1 MPHEDEVIT
10 WESESGGAVSGSVLP
25 WKVMIVDDEPEVHQV
40 TRMALSSL
48 EFEGRPLEFID
59 AYSGQDAREKLQEGI
74 ALILLDVVM
83 EEQDSGLQIV
93 NYVRNELKQY
103 FIRIILRTGQPGTAP
118 ENQIFID
125 YDINDYK
132 SKTELTSVRLIS
144 TVVSALRGYRDLNAI
159 NNLRTRERAMLQESE
174 RTRAET
180 QIAEAKALAK
190 DELIATKDRLVAKLE
205 AANTELSNLN
215 AVLRKDLEAAAEIQ
229 RGFLP
234 SEVPRAP
241 GIEFSWYH
249 EPGSKLGGDTLN
261 IRWLDE
267 NHIGF
272 YMLDVGGHGV
282 PAALMSVA
290 LSRSFMASA
299 DGSSVLQ
306 ESPAAGSRILQPG
319 EVAERLN
326 GRFAWT
332 DEAELYF
339 TLFYGLLNTSTLSLK
354 YVLAGHTSPILLR
367 NAQSPL
373 RLEGNELPVGLEE
386 GAVYDDE
393 EIQLKPGDR
402 LVAYSDALIEMP
414 RNMSELFG
422 EDRLEGSLL
431 KSAGEEVSK
440 AIEMLLNDLSNWRGE
455 SPLHDDISLLA
466 VSILGD

>member
-1 MPHEDEVIT
+1 M
-10 WESESGGAVSGSVLP
+10 
-25 WKVMIVDDEPEVHQV
+25 
-40 TRMALSSL
+40 
-48 EFEGRPLEFID
+48 
-59 AYSGQDAREKLQEGI
+59 
-74 ALILLDVVM
+74 
-83 EEQDSGLQIV
+83 
-93 NYVRNELKQY
+93 
-103 FIRIILRTGQPGTAP
+103 
-118 ENQIFID
+118 
-125 YDINDYK
+125 
-132 SKTELTSVRLIS
+132 
-144 TVVSALRGYRDLNAI
+144 
-159 NNLRTRERAMLQESE
+159 
-174 RTRAET
+174 
-180 QIAEAKALAK
+180 
-190 DELIATKDRLVAKLE
+190 
-205 AANTELSNLN
+205 
-215 AVLRKDLEAAAEIQ
+215 
-229 RGFLP
+229 
-234 SEVPRAP
+234 
-241 GIEFSWYH
+241 
-249 EPGSKLGGDTLN
+249 
-261 IRWLDE
+261 
-267 NHIGF
+267 
-272 YMLDVGGHGV
+272 
-282 PAALMSVA
+282 
-290 LSRSFMASA
+290 
-299 DGSSVLQ
+299 
-306 ESPAAGSRILQPG
+306 
-319 EVAERLN
+319 AERLN